1 MPYETS
7 TLDEQPDVILEDQ
20 APPQQPDTSVSRQ
33 ANRFLFVALDL
44 LTPARK
50 RGSKRLRYG
59 GHEVISECLG
69 HTWGFIQKGRFT
81 PLTMGGEPMAQEDVP
96 DGREGEWFPMSQ
108 PPKTEIPGQLIMQG
122 SDLPTGAIA
131 AYPGDH
137 LSSIKN
143 GSSSQIDGRPIG
155 LVEIEA
161 LRGHNYKIQQLAP
174 GLRVDP
180 DIWQIQRYFFPDFPR
195 VPVSLAEFRA
205 LLQHGWD
212 RTQDSVLRSIAED
225 SMTSCEIGSLW
236 ATETLDAKER
246 LIIQSRGHQ
255 GYAYVY
261 DELDESLMLQ
271 MGREKAEQGMTKMF
285 GMVSEAAQSGKAD
298 IAQLAEAIVQ
308 ASKEGNRE
316 LGEAIV
322 RGLQAQQAEKPEA
335 IEADVVEPAK
345 SETKGSKSQAARPVN
360 KNQTNDE

>member
-1 MPYETS
+1 MS
-7 TLDEQPDVILEDQ
+7 SMLDEQVEEPDVILEDQ

-50 RGSKRLRYG
+50 RSSKRFKYG

-69 HTWGFIQKGRFT
+69 HTWGFVQKGRFT
-81 PLTMGGEPMAQEDVP
+81 PLTMGGEAMAQEDVP
-96 DGREGEWFPMSQ
+96 DGREGEWFPLSQ
-108 PPKTEIPGQLIMQG
+108 APKTEIPGQLIMQG

-137 LSSIKN
+137 LSAIKN
-143 GSSSQIDGRPIG
+143 GSSSSIDGRKIG

-161 LRGHNYKIQQLAP
+161 LRGHTYKIQQLAP

-180 DIWQIQRYFFPDFPR
+180 DIWQIQRYFFPDFPSI
-195 VPVSLAEFRA
+195 PVRLAEFRA

-212 RTQDSVLRSIAED
+212 RTTDSVLRSIAED
-225 SMTSCEIGSLW
+225 GMTSCEIGSLW

-246 LIIQSRGHQ
+246 LIVQSRGHQ

-271 MGREKAEQGMTKMF
+271 MGREKSEQGMAKMATQF
-285 GMVSEAAQSGKAD
+285 AEIAQSGKAD
-298 IAQLAEAIVQ
+298 MVTLAQAIT
-308 ASKEGNRE
+308 AGNRE
-316 LGEAIV
+316 FAELLLK
-322 RGLQAQQAEKPEA
+322 GLQAQQVEKTEA
-335 IEADVVEPAK
+335 IEADVIEPAK
-345 SETKGSKSQAARPVN
+345 PEKATPKTK
-360 KNQTNDE
+360 